1 MEIGKDYFKP
11 LPTTIDILSQALED
25 IKEVISQDP
34 SRENVGQSSL
44 TLVKIYSIIEE
55 VETKVKAS
63 HKQDKQ

>member
-1 MEIGKDYFKP
+1 MEIGKDYFKH
-11 LPTTIDILSQALED
+11 LPTTSPIDILTQALKD

-55 VETKVKAS
+55 VETKV
-63 HKQDKQ
+63 QDKR

>member
-1 MEIGKDYFKP
+1 MENKVIP
-11 LPTTIDILSQALED
+11 NVTATLIAALED

>member
-34 SRENVGQSSL
+34 NRENVGQSSL
-44 TLVKIYSIIEE
+44 TLMKIYSIIEE
-55 VETKVKAS
+55 VEKKVQGKE
-63 HKQDKQ
+63 